1 MNRLTDEEIL
11 ATWEAVTDFTGGW
24 NEAIRELLSRI
35 DDFINELSGNDYLR
49 DKLDDL
55 KQRVIDLRH
64 RIRDAVR
71 EAQNG
76 ELSAED
82 LENIFRD
89 YGQELSQLEEEL
101 LEFDEIDDMD
111 DFLGGY
117 DDEEEE
123 Y

>member
-1 MNRLTDEEIL
+1 MNNLTDEEIL

-24 NEAIRELLSRI
+24 DEAIRELLSRI
-35 DDFINELSGNDYLR
+35 EDFINELSNNDYLR

-55 KQRVIDLRH
+55 KQRVVELRH
-64 RIRDAVR
+64 RIHEVVRD
-71 EAQNG
+71 AQNG

-82 LENIFRD
+82 LENFFRD
-89 YGQELSQLEEEL
+89 YGQELSMLEEEL
-101 LEFDEIDDMD
+101 LEFDDIDYMD
-111 DFLGGY
+111 DFMSGY